1 MARVHRCRSD
11 RGIKGLR
18 PHTISKICAL
28 WLVALILL
36 PFTAPFKTYELGN
49 AATDR
54 SHDGLPKDTTD
65 SDEKLT
71 APSSWLL
78 FSPVLNGLIVKHFTR
93 LSQIEEHHLQYT
105 ILRL

>member
-1 MARVHRCRSD
+1 VHRCRSD
-11 RGIKGLR
+11 RGIQSLR

-28 WLVALILL
+28 WLVTLILL

-49 AATDR
+49 AASDR
-54 SHDGLPKDTTD
+54 SHDWLPKDKTD

-78 FSPVLNGLIVKHFTR
+78 FWPALNSRIVKHFAR
-93 LSQIEEHHLQYT
+93 LGQIEEHQLHCT